1 LESRKD
7 LLQKQIKE
15 ALNANDNDLYSL
27 LKSQWAH
34 RFGVESLEELNKLD
48 LKELNQKS
56 KNADNQKID
65 QPQEDLTVR
74 DQPIPIKDFDNQGKE
89 IKKEVIESIKDEISE
104 SINIKSYEIID
115 NEVDVNKAINP
126 FKDKNI
132 QSEIKALIPLPPKPK
147 YSYLKKWLLRA

>member
-1 LESRKD
+1 MESRKD

-104 SINIKSYEIID
+104 SVNIKSYEIID